1 MIGMTEREPE
11 RTQQRNRYTPV
22 CAIGASAGGVGAL
35 QGLFRMLPVDLGF
48 AYVIILHLAPD
59 HPSSLHEILG
69 SCTSMSVQQVTGSP
83 ALKPNCVYV
92 IPPGRE
98 LVIDGEAI
106 TARPFSTPRG
116 KRAPID
122 MFFRSIA
129 AARGDGIA
137 VVLSGAGSDGALG
150 IRAIKEAGGIIFVQE
165 PSEASFPSMP
175 QNAIA
180 SGEADFVAPLARL
193 VDRIVE
199 VAHSKEA
206 VRSLDLDGD
215 ANELRRIITLLYART
230 GHDLSRYKRATLM
243 RRVARRLQVCRLDG
257 LSEYAE
263 YLRKTP
269 EEAQELLSDLL
280 ISVTQFFRDASAF
293 QVLALEAVQPI
304 FDDVEEEGVRAW
316 VVGCATGEEAYS
328 IAILLL
334 EEAARRK
341 IRTSIQIFATDIDE
355 RALAIAREG
364 RYPRT
369 IEADVSPARLE
380 RFFIEDGEHYR
391 IRKEVRDTVLF
402 TAHSVLKDPPF
413 MRLDLVSCR
422 NLLIYLE
429 RALQQQ
435 VCALF
440 HYGLK
445 PNRFLFLGSAET
457 ADATPDLF
465 SPVDRDARLYRPRP
479 QAVPPLVALPQFPL
493 EHSRSFVGKSKR
505 AVGSGRD
512 VPAAEAH
519 AEALER
525 SAPPSV
531 LVDES
536 HNIVHLSPTAG
547 RFILHSAGPF
557 TSRLP
562 AVVRPELR
570 LDLRLALDRAFEQNL
585 PTLTH
590 ATPTSFG
597 EELRRI
603 AMQIIPVSGKPHTIK
618 QAVVFFVDGGPAEK
632 PDQADAA
639 AEVKPDELHR
649 LHAELKAAQEA
660 LVSSRQ
666 DHEIS
671 IQELRAANEELQ
683 SINEEYRST
692 SEELETSKEELQ
704 SINEELQTV
713 NAELKSKLQAIS
725 AAHDDLQNLTAA
737 TEIGTL
743 FLDHELRIKMFTP
756 PMADLFNIA
765 DSDEGRLITHFT
777 NRLRY
782 DAIERDVKKVLR
794 DLVPMETE
802 VETTDGRWLMMR
814 LRPYRTME
822 NRIEGAVVTFVD
834 ITARLEAQHKLA
846 ESQKRLLA
854 LVRASSQVLYRMSPE
869 WSEMRELSGGG
880 LLADTERPNRDWLQH
895 YIHPE
900 DQPRVKAAIEE
911 AIRTKTVFELEH
923 RVRRADGSLAW
934 TLSRAVPILDDKGK
948 IIEWFGAA
956 SDITERRSAAEQNA
970 TLLAELQHRVRN
982 VLALVISIVSRSGGS
997 SASVNEYRERL
1008 TGRLASLARTQALL
1022 TRAAGA
1028 GIDLAE
1034 LLRGEISSGEVNG
1047 KQVEYVGPTVE
1058 LGPKSAE
1065 VLNLMIHELT
1075 TNSIKY
1081 GALSSRTGKLV
1092 VKWKINEKEGDRW
1105 LHLAWKESGMT
1116 VAAWPEHKGFGTELI
1131 TRRIPYELRGTASLE
1146 FEPDGILCTINFPL
1160 QRGPS
1165 ILQTDV
1171 HPSMVDEER
1180 ASRI

>member
-1 MIGMTEREPE
+1 MTEREPE
-11 RTQQRNRYTPV
+11 RTEQKNRYIPV

-35 QGLFRMLPVDLGF
+35 QGLFRLLPVDLGF

-69 SCTSMSVQQVTGSP
+69 SCTSMPVRQVTGSP
-83 ALKPNCVYV
+83 TLKPNCVYV
-92 IPPGRE
+92 IPPDRE
-98 LVIDGEAI
+98 LVIDGDAI

-150 IRAIKEAGGIIFVQE
+150 VRAIKEAGGIIFVQE

-180 SGEADFVAPLARL
+180 SGEADFIAPLARM
-193 VDRIVE
+193 VDRLAE
-199 VAHSKEA
+199 VARSKEA

-215 ANELRRIITLLYART
+215 ANELRRIITFLRART
-230 GHDLSRYKRATLM
+230 GHDFSRYKRATVM
-243 RRVARRLQVCRLDG
+243 RRVARRLQVCRIDG

-269 EEAQELLSDLL
+269 EEAKELFSDLL

-293 QVLALEAVQPI
+293 QVLAQQAVQPI
-304 FDDVEEEGVRAW
+304 FDHVEEEGVRAW

-328 IAILLL
+328 IAIVLL

-341 IRTSIQIFATDIDE
+341 IRTPIQIFATDIDE

-364 RYPRT
+364 RYPRS
-369 IEADVSPARLE
+369 IEADVSPERLE

-391 IRKEVRDTVLF
+391 VRKELRDTILF
-402 TAHSVLKDPPF
+402 TSHSVLKDPPF

-429 RALQQQ
+429 RALQEQ

-440 HYGLK
+440 HYALK

-457 ADATPDLF
+457 ADAAPDLF

-479 QAVPPLVALPQFPL
+479 EVMLPVPALSQIPL
-493 EHSRSFVGKSKR
+493 EHSRSVAGRSRR
-505 AVGSGRD
+505 AVASGRD
-512 VPAAEAH
+512 HPAAGSH

-562 AVVRPELR
+562 VVVRPELR

-590 ATPTSFG
+590 PSIASFG

-603 AMQIIPVSGKPHTIK
+603 AMQIVPVSVKPHTIK
-618 QAVVFFVDGGPAEK
+618 QAVVFFIDGGPAEK
-632 PDQADAA
+632 PDQADDT
-639 AEVKPDELHR
+639 AEGKPDESRR

-660 LVSSRQ
+660 LISSRQ
-666 DHEIS
+666 NHEIS

-743 FLDHELRIKMFTP
+743 FLDHELRIRMFTP

-765 DSDEGRLITHFT
+765 ESDVGRSITHFT
-777 NRLRY
+777 SRLRY
-782 DAIERDVKKVLR
+782 DGIERDVKKVLH
-794 DLVPMETE
+794 DLAPLETE
-802 VETTDGRWLMMR
+802 VESTDGRWFMMR

-822 NRIEGAVVTFVD
+822 NRIEGVVVTFVD
-834 ITARLEAQHKLA
+834 ITVRLEAQRNLA
-846 ESQKRLLA
+846 EYQKRLLA

-880 LLADTERPNRDWLQH
+880 FLADTERPNRDWVQH
-895 YIHPE
+895 YIHPD
-900 DQPRVKAAIEE
+900 DQPRVRAAIED
-911 AIRTKTVFELEH
+911 AIRTKAVFELEH
-923 RVRRADGSLAW
+923 RVRRADGSLGW
-934 TLSRAVPILDDKGK
+934 TLSRAVPILDDKGN

-997 SASVNEYRERL
+997 SLSVKDYRERL
-1008 TGRLASLARTQALL
+1008 IGRLASLARTQALL
-1022 TRAAGA
+1022 TRSAGA
-1028 GIDLAE
+1028 GLDLEE
-1034 LLRGEISSGEVNG
+1034 LLRGEVSSGEINR
-1047 KQVEYVGPTVE
+1047 KQVEYQGPAVA
-1058 LGPKSAE
+1058 LDPKSAE
-1065 VLNLMIHELT
+1065 VLNLLIHELT

-1081 GALSSRTGKLV
+1081 GALSGPAGKLDV
-1092 VKWKINEKEGDRW
+1092 RWRTDEKEDRRW
-1105 LHLAWKESGMT
+1105 LHLTWKESG
-1116 VAAWPEHKGFGTELI
+1116 VRAAASSEHKGFGTELI
-1131 TRRIPYELRGTASLE
+1131 TRRVPYELHGTAGIE
-1146 FEPDGILCTINFPL
+1146 FEPDGILCTISFPL
-1160 QRGPS
+1160 EHGPS

-1171 HPSMVDEER
+1171 HPSMVDRQRES
-1180 ASRI
+1180 AT